1 MELIMM
7 TEGIFS
13 LSFEADLKQLGSG
26 FAAFKDGK
34 IRGGDAEFLY
44 NGTYSLDGAVSDSAP
59 HFKAEVSVQY
69 YKGINLAIFGKM
81 TQFPIE
87 ISGVFTDEG
96 ISGHGKIMK
105 FGNDEIDL
113 NGVKIDDFQSEI
125 AIKER
130 YSFLDRQ
137 SISICSQ
144 SDQYLLSALAA
155 YHENNYIDATNLAYT
170 AIESIVRQL
179 PIEIDRSGKSQHSFL
194 NLIDALLKKNAIAKT
209 LYDPI
214 HALAISEKVLNKK
227 LKSPE
232 DCAFPL
238 CIMAFNSLA
247 KLLEIQSD
255 LEQGKPSVTNVMK

>member
-1 MELIMM
+1 MM

-13 LSFEADLKQLGSG
+13 LSFEADGKQLGSG
-26 FAAFKDGK
+26 FAAFKDGT
-34 IRGGDAEFLY
+34 IRGGDTDFLY
-44 NGTYSLDGAVSDSAP
+44 NGTYRLDEKNSDSAP
-59 HFKAEVSVQY
+59 HFEAKVSVQY

-87 ISGVFTDEG
+87 ISGIFTPEG
-96 ISGHGKIMK
+96 ISGHGIMTK
-105 FGNDEIDL
+105 FGKDEIDL

-130 YSFLDRQ
+130 YGLLDRQ
-137 SISICSQ
+137 SIANGSQ
-144 SDQYLLSALAA
+144 NDRNLLSALAA

-179 PIEIDRSGKSQHSFL
+179 PFAIDNSGKSQQSLL
-194 NLIDALLKKNAIAKT
+194 NLMDALLEQKAIAKT

-214 HALAISEKVLNKK
+214 HALISSDRVLNKK

-255 LEQGKPSVTNVMK
+255 LEQGKSSVTNVMK

>member
-1 MELIMM
+1 MM

-13 LSFEADLKQLGSG
+13 LSFEADGKQLGSG
-26 FAAFKDGK
+26 FAAFKDGT
-34 IRGGDAEFLY
+34 IRGGDTDFLY
-44 NGTYSLDGAVSDSAP
+44 KGTYSLDEKNSDSAP
-59 HFKAEVSVQY
+59 HFEAEVSVQY

-87 ISGVFTDEG
+87 ISGVFTPKG
-96 ISGHGKIMK
+96 ISGHGIMMK
-105 FGNDEIDL
+105 FGKDEIDL

-130 YSFLDRQ
+130 YGFLDRQ
-137 SISICSQ
+137 STSNFSQ
-144 SDQYLLSALAA
+144 NDRYLLSALAA

-179 PIEIDRSGKSQHSFL
+179 PFAIDRAGTSQHSFL
-194 NLIDALLKKNAIAKT
+194 NLIDALLEQKAIPKT

-214 HALAISEKVLNKK
+214 HALISSDRVLNKK
-227 LKSPE
+227 SKSPE

>member
-1 MELIMM
+1 MM

-13 LSFEADLKQLGSG
+13 LSFEADGKQLGSG

-44 NGTYSLDGAVSDSAP
+44 NGTYSVNETASASDP

-87 ISGVFTDEG
+87 VSGVFTDEC
-96 ISGHGKIMK
+96 ISAHGKIMR
-105 FGNDEIDL
+105 FSNDEIDL
-113 NGVKIDDFQSEI
+113 NGVKIDNFQSEV

-130 YSFLDRQ
+130 YSFLERR
-137 SISICSQ
+137 SISNGSQ
-144 SDQYLLSALAA
+144 SDRYLLSALAA
-155 YHENNYIDATNLAYT
+155 YHENNYIDATNLALT

-179 PIEIDRSGKSQHSFL
+179 AISFDLPEKKYDSFL
-194 NLIDALLKKNAIAKT
+194 NVIEALLEKKAIAKT
-209 LYDPI
+209 LYAPI
-214 HALAISEKVLNKK
+214 HALISSEKVLNKK

-255 LEQGKPSVTNVMK
+255 LEQEKPSVTNVMK